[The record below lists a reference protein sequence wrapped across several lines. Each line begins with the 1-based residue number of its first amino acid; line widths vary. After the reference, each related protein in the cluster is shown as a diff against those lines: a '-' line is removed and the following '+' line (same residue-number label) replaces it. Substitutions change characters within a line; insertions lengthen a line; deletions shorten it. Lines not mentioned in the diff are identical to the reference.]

1 MIPNISVTIN
11 QFFDRTK
18 NEPKDEVNDSERI
31 KFENEN
37 NNFEKEDNNK
47 NNKNKYIINQ
57 KKKIPLSRA
66 EKEKLNN
73 KGPINNIINI
83 VLNNDKI
90 SNDDEEDDGIFFNKI
105 INSNMQN
112 NENK

>member
-1 MIPNISVTIN
+1 LT
-11 QFFDRTK
+11 
-18 NEPKDEVNDSERI
+18 
-31 KFENEN
+31 
-37 NNFEKEDNNK
+37 
-47 NNKNKYIINQ
+47 
-57 KKKIPLSRA
+57 RA
-66 EKEKLNN
+66 EKEKMNN

-90 SNDDEEDDGIFFNKI
+90 SNDDEENDGIFFNKI